1 MTVDQPARTGQWFGS
16 GGGTRWWFEPG
27 ALCLDFAYTGALGEN
42 PAWERLYSPGD
53 LASWLQ
59 TRFDQVDAAGTE
71 RELVD
76 ALALRAA
83 IARVAV
89 AVAGRMAAAADDI
102 DTINLYAATPN
113 IPPSL
118 PGGNRHAG
126 RSSVRIG
133 QALSTLARDAV
144 ALFAA
149 GQAGR
154 IRQCA
159 ADDCGLIFFDESRSN
174 NRRWCSMLRCGNRS
188 KVRAHRAR
196 ISAGSTPEGGAT
208 TEGRQTP
215 GS

>member
-1 MTVDQPARTGQWFGS
+1 MAVDQPTQTGQWFRS
-16 GGGTRWWFEPG
+16 SAGTRWWFDSG
-27 ALCLDFAYTGALGEN
+27 ANCLDFAYTGALGEN
-42 PAWERLYSPGD
+42 PAWEQLHSPDD
-53 LASWLQ
+53 LARWLQ
-59 TRFDQVDAAGTE
+59 TRFKQVDATGTE

-76 ALALRAA
+76 AIALRAA
-83 IARVAV
+83 IARVAIV
-89 AVAGRMAAAADDI
+89 GAARTAATADDI

-133 QALSTLARDAV
+133 QALSTLAREAVSLFGEDA
-144 ALFAA
+144 AD
-149 GQAGR
+149 R

-174 NRRWCSMLRCGNRS
+174 NRRWCSMQRCGNRS

-196 ISAGSTPEGGAT
+196 ASIGSTTRRG
-208 TEGRQTP
+208 
-215 GS
+215 

>member
-1 MTVDQPARTGQWFGS
+1 MTLDQPTRTGQWFRS
-16 GGGTRWWFEPG
+16 SQGTRWWFDSG

-42 PAWERLYSPGD
+42 PDWEQLQSPDD
-53 LASWLQ
+53 LARWLQ

-89 AVAGRMAAAADDI
+89 AVAGRVAAAADDI

-133 QALSTLARDAV
+133 QALSTLAREAV
-144 ALFAA
+144 SLFGEQNAD
-149 GQAGR
+149 R
-154 IRQCA
+154 IRRCE

-174 NRRWCSMLRCGNRS
+174 NRRWCSMQRCGNRS

-196 ISAGSTPEGGAT
+196 VSTRSTAEGGSTSGA
-208 TEGRQTP
+208 RA
-215 GS
+215 